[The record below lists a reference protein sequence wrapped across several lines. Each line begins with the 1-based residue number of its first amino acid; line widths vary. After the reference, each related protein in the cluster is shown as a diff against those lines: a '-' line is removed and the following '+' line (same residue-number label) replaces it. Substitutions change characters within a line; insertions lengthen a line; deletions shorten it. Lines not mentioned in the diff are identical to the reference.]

1 MPLAVEPIA
10 YLVLFLGVVPASEP
24 DKNNSKMK
32 LVKTDQSLIDLI

>member
-10 YLVLFLGVVPASEP
+10 YLVLFLGVVHALEP
-24 DKNNSKMK
+24 DKINSTRK